1 MIEYLRSPG
10 LRMGVLNLVAA
21 TLFLAGCSGFMQRQA
36 PAPVDQAAAEAVYR
50 SLTHRNNTLRSFKG
64 IGKAR
69 IRNHGTDHHA
79 RLAWIGARP
88 ANLRVEVMGA
98 PGQPKSGFATDGTEL
113 YYYDNRDESEP
124 VKRISVKGLGLSRF
138 ISISISPR
146 DIVSVF
152 SGRIPDY
159 ASHSLRGQALSDGT
173 GYRLTLTE
181 KWWQGGRQEIYLD
194 DLRRELQK
202 IEVYAADRLVYRIEV
217 LKMQTVQGFQVPA
230 GLRLSNAD
238 GDSFHLQID
247 RYWANV
253 PAGPD
258 LFRLVPPA
266 GAPGALKFHPGGRP
280 GA

>member
-1 MIEYLRSPG
+1 MIEYLRPPG
-10 LRMGVLNLVAA
+10 LPMGLLNLVAA
-21 TLFLAGCSGFMQRQA
+21 TLFLAGCSGFMQRQT
-36 PAPVDQAAAEAVYR
+36 PTPVDQAAAEAVFGR
-50 SLTHRNNTLRSFKG
+50 LTHRNDTLDSFKG

-69 IRNHGTDHHA
+69 IRSNGADYHA

-88 ANLRVEVMGA
+88 ANLRVEMMGA

-124 VKRISVKGLGLSRF
+124 VKRISIERIGLSRV

-159 ASHSLRGQALSDGT
+159 APHSLRGQALSDGT
-173 GYRLTLTE
+173 GYRLTLTK

-202 IEVYAADRLVYRIEV
+202 IEVYTADRLVYRIEV

-258 LFRLVPPA
+258 LFRLAPPLES
-266 GAPGALKFHPGGRP
+266 PER
-280 GA
+280 